1 MEAVQYIKEL
11 KKYSTEYSEND
22 ERELISIS
30 KYPKED
36 YSIGFVTNLVNNKY
50 EVYMFITSDTE
61 DEIASGILCQN
72 FKYLDQAKDY
82 CNELINKYSNMELS
96 KIINNI

>member
-1 MEAVQYIKEL
+1 METVQYIKEL

-96 KIINNI
+96 EIINNI